1 MLIFLF
7 SVSAR
12 NDSVQVTFQI
22 KNEEAARVAVA
33 GSFNNWDA
41 NADSMVKENG
51 LWTLTRNLEPG
62 YYYYKFVVDG
72 IWIPDPTN
80 PERINDGGD
89 GFNSILKVGDPPRPI
104 RLRKDASVILT
115 HVPVPVIERAT
126 DLVDLYNAAWGMAW
140 GKVAHGTE
148 ENGFVESYMDEG
160 FNDLIF
166 QWDTCFMAMFG
177 MYGEPE
183 MPALVSLDNFYNKQR
198 ADGYIQRVFHES
210 DGAPVAEPTIEEPL
224 VNPPLFSWVEW
235 KYYRFS
241 ADSGRFRR
249 VLPIL
254 TRYFE
259 WLKTHLE
266 VPAYPGLYY
275 TSELGSGMDNTPRN
289 GVGRGGWIDMSA
301 QQALNALCISRIA
314 DIIGETELSQ
324 RFLEE
329 YNIIE
334 TSINSHLWNSETEF
348 YHDLCENGTLSPTK
362 HIGAYWTMIA
372 KVCPPER
379 ASALIRHLTD
389 QTEFWR
395 THLIPTLAADQPE
408 YNPRGHYWRGGV
420 WAPTNYMVVQGL
432 KEYGHRDLAHDI
444 ALNHVGRISRI
455 FEEPE
460 VSESGIAFEERYGDG
475 YHTIWECYAPDYIQP
490 ATRWDDT
497 FYSRQD
503 FVGWSGLGP
512 IAMTMEDILGLE
524 IIGSANRIRW
534 HIFLS
539 DTQGVKNL
547 RFRDDYVDLICN
559 PGEDILGV
567 IVNCENPFLLEIVWN
582 GKSQEVHVEQGNNEY
597 TLHR

>member
-1 MLIFLF
+1 MIVL
-7 SVSAR
+7 SAVSAQ
-12 NDSVQVTFQI
+12 NDSIAVPFQF
-22 KNEEAARVAVA
+22 KNEEAVRVSVA

-41 NADSMVKENG
+41 DVDSMIQEKG
-51 LWTLTRNLEPG
+51 LWTLTRHLKPG

-72 IWIPDPTN
+72 VWIHDPSNPD
-80 PERINDGGD
+80 RVNDGGD
-89 GFNSILKVGDPPRPI
+89 GFNSILKVGNPPRPI
-104 RLRKDASVILT
+104 RFRRDASMLLT
-115 HVPVPVIERAT
+115 HIPVPVVEGGT
-126 DLVDLYNAAWGMAW
+126 DLVDLYDAAWEMAW
-140 GKVAHGTE
+140 RKVSQGTK

-166 QWDTCFMAMFG
+166 QWDTCFMALFG
-177 MYGEPE
+177 MYGGSD
-183 MPALVSLDNFYNKQR
+183 MPAMASLDNFYMKQR

-210 DGAPVAEPTIEEPL
+210 DGTPVAEPTIEEPL

-235 KYYRFS
+235 EYYRFS

-254 TRYFE
+254 TRHFQ

-266 VPAYPGLYY
+266 IPGYTGLYY
-275 TSELGSGMDNTPRN
+275 TSELGSGMDNTPRH

-301 QQALNALCISRIA
+301 QQALNAICISRIA
-314 DIIGETELSQ
+314 DTIGETVLSQ

-329 YNIIE
+329 YEIIK
-334 TSINSHLWNSETEF
+334 TGINEHLWNPETEF

-408 YNPRGHYWRGGV
+408 YNPRGNYWRGGV

-432 KEYGHRDLAHDI
+432 KEYGYRDLAHDI
-444 ALNHVGRISRI
+444 ALNHAGMISRI
-455 FEEPE
+455 FEEPMI
-460 VSESGIAFEERYGDG
+460 SESGIAFEERYGDG

-512 IAMTMEDILGLE
+512 IAMAIEDIIGLE
-524 IIGSANRIRW
+524 IIGSENKIGW
-534 HIFLS
+534 HIYLS
-539 DTQGVKNL
+539 DTQGIRNL
-547 RFRDDYVDLICN
+547 RFLNDYVDLICN
-559 PGEDILGV
+559 PEEDVLNVTVNGE
-567 IVNCENPFLLEIVWN
+567 NSFLLEIIWN
-582 GKSQEVHVEQGNNEY
+582 GKSQEVRIEPGNNEY
-597 TLHR
+597 TLER